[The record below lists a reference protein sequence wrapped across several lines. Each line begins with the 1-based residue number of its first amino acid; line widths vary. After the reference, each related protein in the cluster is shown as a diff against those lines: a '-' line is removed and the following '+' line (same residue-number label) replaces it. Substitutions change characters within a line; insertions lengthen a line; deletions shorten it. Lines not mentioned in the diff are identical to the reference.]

1 MILTDKNFKKE
12 VLDSKSP
19 VLVEFWGSWCPPCQ
33 AEKRILKKLEEE
45 YAGKIKIGTLNI
57 NRNPKTA
64 LKYDIKGVPTY
75 IIFYQGK
82 IVHRDIA
89 AKSEKQLR
97 EMIEET
103 LKKIQLTATKSPLS
117 QATKQNTA

>member
-1 MILTDKNFKKE
+1 MILTDKNFEAE
-12 VLDSKSP
+12 VLTVDIP

-33 AEKRILKKLEEE
+33 VEKTILKKLEKE
-45 YAGKIKIGTLNI
+45 YDKRIKIGTLNI
-57 NRNPKTA
+57 NRNPRTA

-75 IIFYQGK
+75 IIFYKGK

-103 LKKIQLTATKSPLS
+103 LNKINKL
-117 QATKQNTA
+117 NFF

>member
-103 LKKIQLTATKSPLS
+103 LKKIRLTATKSPLS
-117 QATKQNTA
+117 